1 MTSEPFQRFYVEF
14 DPAPAEPCPVAF
26 ADDPV
31 IVLFFQSWAYS
42 LDFGGTHELAQAAQH
57 LKTKQKVDLKP
68 LLKYADRDVETPNDQ
83 RELDRSWQPAADLA
97 ACARAVAEAWIAP
110 DDTLR
115 PLIEGYAHL
124 APRLLE
130 LPPCATGPRP
140 RTPRHAC
147 ACRSCWSSRKRAPRA
162 PRGTR
167 RRASAPERR
176 SVSAGADSSPN

>member
-1 MTSEPFQRFYVEF
+1 MTSEPHQRFYVEF

-42 LDFGGTHELAQAAQH
+42 LDFGGTHELAQAAQY
-57 LKTKQKVDLKP
+57 LKTKQKLDLKP

-83 RELDRSWQPAADLA
+83 RELDRSWQPAPDLA
-97 ACARAVAEAWIAP
+97 ACARTVAAAWTAP

-130 LPPCATGPRP
+130 LAAMCDWA
-140 RTPRHAC
+140 
-147 ACRSCWSSRKRAPRA
+147 
-162 PRGTR
+162 
-167 RRASAPERR
+167 ASTAPEGAEARVR
-176 SVSAGADSSPN
+176 MSFLLETPEARTSRPAGY

>member
-1 MTSEPFQRFYVEF
+1 MTSEPHQRFYVEF
-14 DPAPAEPCPVAF
+14 DPTPAEPCPVAF

-42 LDFGGTHELAQAAQH
+42 LDFGGTHELAQAAQY

-83 RELDRSWQPAADLA
+83 RELDRSWQPAGDLA
-97 ACARAVAEAWIAP
+97 ACARAVAIAWTAP

-115 PLIEGYAHL
+115 PLIKGYAHL

-130 LPPCATGPRP
+130 LAAMCDWAADA
-140 RTPRHAC
+140 HA
-147 ACRSCWSSRKRAPRA
+147 P
-162 PRGTR
+162 
-167 RRASAPERR
+167 
-176 SVSAGADSSPN
+176 AGAEARVRMSFLLETPEARTSRPAGY